1 MKTIPRLMLAGT
13 ASGTGKTTITC
24 AILKHFH
31 NQNKKVVAFKCGP
44 DYIDTMFHKEVLKT
58 PSYNLD
64 LFMMGKEVCNHL
76 LVKHAK
82 DADFSLIE
90 GVMGFYDG
98 ISDTTEASSY
108 ALAFETK
115 TPVVL
120 VVSCKGMGL
129 SIVPLLQGY
138 LNYKKNSIKGV
149 ILNDISQMTYDY
161 YKKMIEA
168 QTNLRVYGFMPHI
181 EACRL
186 ESRHLGL
193 ITAKEVEAIE
203 SKIEKLGE
211 EAAKSIDFEGLVQLA
226 ESSEPLEVKDIP
238 ELNGYKKPQDKVRI
252 GIAQDKAFS
261 FYYADNIEVLEE
273 LGAELIPFSPLEDKT
288 LPVGIQGIIL
298 GGGYPEVYAKALS
311 ENETMKVAIKMALEA
326 GMPCIA
332 ECGGFMYLQE
342 SIKLLDGK
350 KYPMVGYLEGKAFMT
365 EKLMRFGY
373 LTLTSEE
380 DTMLTAK
387 GQVVKAHEFH
397 YSDSTHN
404 GNACV
409 GSKPYKDK
417 KWSCMVAKEHLFAG
431 YPHIHFYNNISLATN
446 FIEKC
451 SKHMALAPIVHVL
464 PNEIEKESFRMID
477 EILGD
482 T

>member
-108 ALAFETK
+108 ALAFGTK

-211 EAAKSIDFEGLVQLA
+211 EA
-226 ESSEPLEVKDIP
+226 
-238 ELNGYKKPQDKVRI
+238 
-252 GIAQDKAFS
+252 
-261 FYYADNIEVLEE
+261 
-273 LGAELIPFSPLEDKT
+273 
-288 LPVGIQGIIL
+288 
-298 GGGYPEVYAKALS
+298 
-311 ENETMKVAIKMALEA
+311 
-326 GMPCIA
+326 
-332 ECGGFMYLQE
+332 
-342 SIKLLDGK
+342 
-350 KYPMVGYLEGKAFMT
+350 
-365 EKLMRFGY
+365 
-373 LTLTSEE
+373 
-380 DTMLTAK
+380 
-387 GQVVKAHEFH
+387 
-397 YSDSTHN
+397 
-404 GNACV
+404 
-409 GSKPYKDK
+409 
-417 KWSCMVAKEHLFAG
+417 
-431 YPHIHFYNNISLATN
+431 
-446 FIEKC
+446 
-451 SKHMALAPIVHVL
+451 
-464 PNEIEKESFRMID
+464 
-477 EILGD
+477 
-482 T
+482 